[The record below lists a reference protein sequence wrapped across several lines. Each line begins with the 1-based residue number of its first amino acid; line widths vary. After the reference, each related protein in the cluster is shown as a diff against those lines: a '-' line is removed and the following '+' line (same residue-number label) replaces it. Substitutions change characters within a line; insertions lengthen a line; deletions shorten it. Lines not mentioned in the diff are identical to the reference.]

1 VRVLRLLSGGLTPII
16 LLGAVVA
23 IAAWLSRASA
33 LEQRERERAAE
44 EMVIATA
51 QASKREF
58 EVAVRVVGQLAAV
71 DSKPA
76 ICEVTGQIVKL
87 LPNGAQV
94 KKGEVIAVLDVPR
107 MARRVRDQEREYQ
120 QAFDGLETKK
130 RELASGVQK
139 AELKVAQ
146 TRGELEQFKAQQQ
159 VELTGKRSQKE
170 KDAADLTL
178 SQQRFERQKKLAEEG
193 LVPGREVELAE
204 AQLKARQF
212 ALERETK
219 DLELAEAKNAADELN
234 KEAAVKEAESEV
246 ARAKST
252 EESEIA
258 NAQMELQMRKQQ
270 LDRVREEF
278 SKSTI
283 KSPAGGIVVLEQEN
297 QGRGMQRR
305 PLQPGDRVWEQRPI
319 ATVADLSKMRVDIEL
334 NQEQARQVK
343 LKQPALITVDA
354 VPGATFEG
362 KVSEVSQTAS
372 ESSLPG
378 TGIPSA
384 ERTFQAR
391 VEIKDL
397 KHAKLRPGMTAQTR
411 IIVEKLRE
419 AVSVPLECVF
429 EKDERQIVYVRRG
442 REFTPVQVE
451 LGARNEEA
459 VVVKK
464 GLKGGE
470 QVALRD
476 VGERESGG
484 TESVESG
491 AKTRKKER
499 GREGQRLPGA

>member
-1 VRVLRLLSGGLTPII
+1 
-16 LLGAVVA
+16 
-23 IAAWLSRASA
+23 
-33 LEQRERERAAE
+33 
-44 EMVIATA
+44 
-51 QASKREF
+51 
-58 EVAVRVVGQLAAV
+58 
-71 DSKPA
+71 
-76 ICEVTGQIVKL
+76 
-87 LPNGAQV
+87 
-94 KKGEVIAVLDVPR
+94 
-107 MARRVRDQEREYQ
+107 
-120 QAFDGLETKK
+120 
-130 RELASGVQK
+130 
-139 AELKVAQ
+139 
-146 TRGELEQFKAQQQ
+146 
-159 VELTGKRSQKE
+159 
-170 KDAADLTL
+170 
-178 SQQRFERQKKLAEEG
+178 
-193 LVPGREVELAE
+193 
-204 AQLKARQF
+204 
-212 ALERETK
+212 
-219 DLELAEAKNAADELN
+219 
-234 KEAAVKEAESEV
+234 
-246 ARAKST
+246 
-252 EESEIA
+252 
-258 NAQMELQMRKQQ
+258 
-270 LDRVREEF
+270 
-278 SKSTI
+278 
-283 KSPAGGIVVLEQEN
+283 
-297 QGRGMQRR
+297 
-305 PLQPGDRVWEQRPI
+305 
-319 ATVADLSKMRVDIEL
+319 MRVDIEL

-362 KVSEVSQTAS
+362 KVSEVSQTGS

-384 ERTFQAR
+384 ERTFAAR

-464 GLKGGE
+464 GLRGGE

-491 AKTRKKER
+491 AKTREKER